1 MNQRQQF
8 LLCHW
13 KPTSRRVR
21 GTFAF
26 GPHSC
31 IAALMLPFVGGI
43 AARRAYLAECG
54 RLTPRRYPLAKR
66 SASRQGRLSPRVLE
80 AISPSGQQR
89 TSQLVRSTSA
99 SSPKTDTHMNKI
111 SGWLPLRKATRDCV
125 PPHAV
130 FIALRLRPASSENGN
145 NLRCGW
151 RLSRISP

>member
-80 AISPSGQQR
+80 ATSPSGQKRSGQSR
-89 TSQLVRSTSA
+89 ATTSGPPRSTSSGSADISQMCQQETSSSRPTQCPVSLTA
-99 SSPKTDTHMNKI
+99 SLTPERAVELLDSI
-111 SGWLPLRKATRDCV
+111 S
-125 PPHAV
+125 
-130 FIALRLRPASSENGN
+130 
-145 NLRCGW
+145 
-151 RLSRISP
+151 